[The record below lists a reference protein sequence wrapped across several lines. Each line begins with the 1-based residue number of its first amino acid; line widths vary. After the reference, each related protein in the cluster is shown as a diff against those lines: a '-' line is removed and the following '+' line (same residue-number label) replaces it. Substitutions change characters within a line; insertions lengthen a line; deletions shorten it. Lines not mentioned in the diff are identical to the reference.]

1 MVSDGDDAGRCSN
14 GLTAQRFREATAEER
29 ATYRRWL
36 RGTIA
41 FYVVVLAISGA
52 IAVANY
58 SGIGLTQIA
67 DLAARQVVQ
76 PPR

>member
-1 MVSDGDDAGRCSN
+1 
-14 GLTAQRFREATAEER
+14 
-29 ATYRRWL
+29 
-36 RGTIA
+36 
-41 FYVVVLAISGA
+41 VVVLATSGA

-58 SGIGLTQIA
+58 SGIGLTQLA